1 MNWYEQLIIS
11 VITAIAGYI
20 GGGWYQK
27 RKAKAGAEKSE
38 LENLKDII
46 ITWREAYADLKQQR
60 EEYSQLWADLQSE
73 NERMKAEIHKLSKQ
87 VKSLQFDNDNLKKEI
102 EKLKQ

>member
-1 MNWYEQLIIS
+1 MNWIEQAIITL
-11 VITAIAGYI
+11 VTAVAAYI

-46 ITWREAYADLKQQR
+46 VTWREAYADLKQQR
-60 EEYSQLWADLQSE
+60 EEYSQLWADLQAE
-73 NERMKAEIHKLSKQ
+73 NTRMKIELQTLSEQ
-87 VKSLQFDNDNLKKEI
+87 VKVLQCDNAKLKKEI

>member
-1 MNWYEQLIIS
+1 MYWYEQLIIS
-11 VITAIAGYI
+11 VMTAIAGYI

-46 ITWREAYADLKQQR
+46 IPWREAYADLKQQR
-60 EEYSQLWADLQSE
+60 RSTVSCGLIC
-73 NERMKAEIHKLSKQ
+73 KAKMN
-87 VKSLQFDNDNLKKEI
+87 V
-102 EKLKQ
+102 